1 MTTPNSQKNNTN
13 KLDIAG
19 WVILFAGLIALVA
32 RRWVPISNMK
42 LFDALWTGGT
52 ITAVIGALVLVYANR
67 SELLAASKTRQ
78 ARFGAN
84 SVVLTLSVIGIIS
97 LLNYLG
103 SRYQWRFDLTEAKTF
118 SISDQ
123 TKNILKDLQSEVKV
137 TAFYQ
142 ENNPSLRQVKD
153 LMSNYTY
160 VSDKIK
166 VSYIDPDRQPAVA
179 QQYGV
184 ERYGTT
190 VFEMGDRKEK
200 VTGVG
205 EQDFTSALIKL
216 IKKKETKVYF
226 LNGHGELSLEE
237 FGDRGISKLKE
248 SLAKDHYVSEAL
260 SLPAKQQVPADADVV
275 AIVGPRA
282 AIAAK
287 EVDLLDKWMDKG
299 GKLLAMVDPTV
310 DAGLTPLFTKY
321 GVELGNNLVIDPLNH
336 SWTDVGTPAVTN
348 YRFHEITKGM
358 AGVTTF
364 FPRTRSVALAQNQP
378 TGQLGSV
385 LAETTPAGW
394 GETDL
399 KNPKMGY
406 DKGKDLQGPVSMA
419 VAVGKDAKD
428 APKPKDG
435 EKPVQT
441 RLVVV
446 GNSSFVS
453 NGIVGQSA
461 TNADLALNSINW
473 LAQEESLIAIR
484 PKQPQ
489 QHQISLTGGQMNG
502 IFTVSVLGLPLAMLA
517 LGGFVWY
524 RRR

>member
-1 MTTPNSQKNNTN
+1 MSNTPKNPNA

-19 WVILFAGLIALVA
+19 WVILFAGLVALVA
-32 RRWVPISNMK
+32 RRWVPISNMQ
-42 LFDALWTGGT
+42 LFDGLWTGGT

-67 SELLAASKTRQ
+67 GELLAASRTRQ
-78 ARFGAN
+78 ARYGAN
-84 SVVLTLSVIGIIS
+84 SVVLTISVIGIIG

-103 SRYQWRFDLTEAKTF
+103 GRYHYRFDLTEAKTF

-123 TKNILKDLQSEVKV
+123 TKNILKDLKEPVTV

-142 ENNPSLRQVKD
+142 ENNPSLRQAKD
-153 LMSNYTY
+153 LLSNYTY

-179 QQYGV
+179 QKYGV

-200 VTGVG
+200 VTTVS

-216 IKKKETKVYF
+216 VKKKETKVYF

-237 FGDRGISKLKE
+237 FGDKGISKFKE
-248 SLAKDHYVSEAL
+248 ALGKDHYSCEAL
-260 SLPAKQQVPADADVV
+260 NLPAKQQVPADADVV
-275 AIVGPRA
+275 VIAGPRA
-282 AIAAK
+282 PLAAK
-287 EVDLLDKWMDKG
+287 EVDLLDTWMAKG

-310 DAGLTPLFTKY
+310 DAGLGKLFKTY
-321 GVELGNNLVIDPLNH
+321 GVELGNNLVIDPLSH

-348 YRFHEITKGM
+348 YRWHEITKGM
-358 AGVTTF
+358 AGVATF
-364 FPRTRSVALAQNQP
+364 FPRTRSVSLAKQQP

-399 KNPKMGY
+399 GNPKMGY
-406 DKGKDLQGPVSMA
+406 DKAKDMAGPVSLA
-419 VAVGKDAKD
+419 VAVGRDAKD

-435 EKPVQT
+435 EKAVQT

-453 NGIVGQSA
+453 NGILGQSA

-489 QHQISLTGGQMNG
+489 QRQISLTGGQMNG
-502 IFTVSVLGLPLAMLA
+502 IFTLSVLGVPLAVLA
-517 LGGFVWY
+517 LGGIIWW

>member
-1 MTTPNSQKNNTN
+1 VTTPNKPKNPNA

-32 RRWVPISNMK
+32 RRWVPISNMA
-42 LFDALWTGGT
+42 LFDGLWTGGT
-52 ITAVIGALVLVYANR
+52 VVAVIGALVLVYANR
-67 SELLAASKTRQ
+67 GELMAASKTRQ
-78 ARFGAN
+78 ARYGAN
-84 SVVLTLSVIGIIS
+84 SLVLTVSVIGIIA
-97 LLNYLG
+97 LVNYLG
-103 SRYQWRFDLTEAKTF
+103 GRYHYRFDLTEAKTF

-123 TKNILKDLQSEVKV
+123 TKNILKDLTTDVTV

-160 VSDKIK
+160 VSPKIK

-179 QQYGV
+179 QKYGV

-237 FGDRGISKLKE
+237 FGDKGISKFKE
-248 SLAKDHYVSEAL
+248 ALAKDHYSCEPL
-260 SLPAKQQVPADADVV
+260 NLPAKQTVPADADVV
-275 AIVGPRA
+275 VIAGPRA
-282 AIAAK
+282 ALATK

-299 GKLLAMVDPTV
+299 GKLLAMVDPSI
-310 DAGLTPLFTKY
+310 DAGLTPLLKKY
-321 GVELGNNLVIDPLNH
+321 GVELGNNLVIDPLSH

-358 AGVTTF
+358 AGVATF
-364 FPRTRSVALAQNQP
+364 FPRTRSVALAKEQP
-378 TGQLGSV
+378 AGQLGSV
-385 LAETTPAGW
+385 LAETSPAGW
-394 GETDL
+394 GETDMG
-399 KNPKMGY
+399 NPKMGY

-419 VAVGKDAKD
+419 VAVGRDAKD

-435 EKPVQT
+435 EKAAQT

-446 GNSSFVS
+446 GNSTFAS
-453 NGIVGQSA
+453 NGIVSQSA

-489 QHQISLTGGQMNG
+489 QRQISLTGGQMNG
-502 IFTVSVLGLPLAMLA
+502 IFTVSVLAMPLVVLA
-517 LGGFVWY
+517 LGGFIWW